1 MKRFGQ
7 FILCAMFVMSCD
19 QVVKAWIRHEFELGQ
34 SRVIVPGWL
43 HFTYVLNHG
52 AAWGVLSGQRWLL
65 VGVATVVVF
74 LVCLAARDMGQRSV
88 LSNVGLGLI
97 LGGAL
102 GNLIDRIASGAVT
115 DFVDLDT
122 PWRYLQT
129 FPVWNVADAA
139 LTVGV
144 TCLLLDFL
152 RGEKAESEVKAHAEI
167 ENEAGAV

>member
-1 MKRFGQ
+1 
-7 FILCAMFVMSCD
+7 MSFD

-52 AAWGVLSGQRWLL
+52 AAWGVLTGQRWLL

-88 LSNVGLGLI
+88 LSNIGLGLI

-122 PWRYLQT
+122 PWRWLQT
-129 FPVWNVADAA
+129 FPVWNIADAA
-139 LTVGV
+139 LTIGV
-144 TCLLLDFL
+144 SCLLLDFL
-152 RGEKAESEVKAHAEI
+152 RGEKHENEVPAHAEV
-167 ENEAGAV
+167 ENEAKAA